1 MGTGDCEIWRKI
13 PLIYLKTILMDS
25 SLLKLAQNLSQWNL
39 DESKGTMAREF
50 VFKGFEDAFAFMT
63 EIAKAAEQH
72 NHHPEWRNV
81 YNKVWITWTT
91 HDANGL
97 SNKDIHLAKICDQ
110 LFMNYA

>member
-13 PLIYLKTILMDS
+13 RLIYLKTILMDS